1 MYYYIYDSFLNANK
15 YRKILE
21 RIEVRLGV
29 LGIPG
34 KMKRLN
40 ILHHQKEAIE
50 EGIRRGAKTIVLV
63 GDDHGIVQAID
74 TLAKHDV
81 AVGIIPVGSEENLR
95 IARTLGIPPL
105 ELACEVLSR
114 RTIARLDLGKIGSHY
129 FLTSAEVQATTFR
142 CVFPRHAFRIEPIVA
157 KTTLTVMNLAPAP
170 YQRKALVSGPAR
182 LNFARQ
188 NLGGPAP
195 IGSEKILQSNP
206 RDGILELI
214 IRDATTSFV
223 DIFRSKKTQKMPSI
237 FPIQEIELAEPEG
250 AMVTMD
256 GWRSVKLPLTVTVA
270 PQKLRVII
278 GRERLFS

>member
-1 MYYYIYDSFLNANK
+1 MYSYIYDSFLSANK

-40 ILHHQKEAIE
+40 ILHHQREAIE
-50 EGIRRGAKTIVLV
+50 ESIRRGAKTIVLV

-74 TLAKHDV
+74 TLAKHDI
-81 AVGIIPVGSEENLR
+81 AVGIIPVGNEKNLR
-95 IARTLGIPPL
+95 IARTFGIPPL

-114 RTIARLDLGKIGSHY
+114 RSIARLDLGKIASHY
-129 FLTSAEVQATTFR
+129 FLTNAEVQATTFR
-142 CVFPRHAFRIEPIVA
+142 CVFPRRTFSVEPIVA
-157 KTTLTVMNLAPAP
+157 KASLTIMNLALAP
-170 YQRKALVSGPAR
+170 
-182 LNFARQ
+182 
-188 NLGGPAP
+188 LGN
-195 IGSEKILQSNP
+195 EKILQSNP

-223 DIFRSKKTQKMPSI
+223 DVFRSKKTQKMPSI
-237 FPIQEIELAEPEG
+237 FPIQEIELTEPEG
-250 AMVTMD
+250 ATVTMD

-270 PQKLRVII
+270 PQKLRIII
-278 GRERLFS
+278 GRERLFL